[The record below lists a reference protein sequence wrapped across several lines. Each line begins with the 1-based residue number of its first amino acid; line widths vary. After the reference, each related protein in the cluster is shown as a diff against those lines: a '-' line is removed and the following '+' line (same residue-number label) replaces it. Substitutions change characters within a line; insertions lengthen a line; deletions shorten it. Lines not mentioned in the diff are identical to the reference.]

1 MTGRTGSP
9 VKRIIM
15 GVVGRQARKKTKIN
29 SEGLVYNLKKVSG
42 KSGRK
47 VNGMTTVLVV
57 PARGKFPGATDI

>member
-1 MTGRTGSP
+1 
-9 VKRIIM
+9 M
-15 GVVGRQARKKTKIN
+15 GVVGRQARKKN
-29 SEGLVYNLKKVSG
+29 ENQLGRVGLQFKKVSG